1 MNNVIKLILNR
12 SNIEWALI
20 FIGFAVIWMISGLF
34 IQEPESPPIPEK
46 KDTMVRVVDQKAQN
60 FSKEIVVKGF
70 TEADKKVLVKSET
83 SGKIISLPIPQG
95 TFVEEGEVICSLF
108 IAERKANYDKALLD
122 YNSAKKLFEEE
133 LFSSKQL
140 QNAKSIYER
149 SKLELDYANI
159 KAPFSGVVDK
169 IDLDVGDFL
178 NRGSTC
184 ATLLDLDPM
193 IVKGDISEDELS
205 VVSRDSKVKVI
216 TNDGSAFEGQVTFIS
231 SSADEMMHTFAIE
244 IAIANPDGKIK
255 DGQSAKAILLAK
267 PEPAHLVP
275 LSILRLDPEGNL
287 GLRIVDK
294 NDLVKFFKIEFL
306 QDTEKGVWVTGLPL
320 NSRIITVGQDYVNNN
335 EKVDVAVDYRL
346 KQDESIN

>member
-1 MNNVIKLILNR
+1 M
-12 SNIEWALI
+12 EWAMI

-34 IQEPESPPIPEK
+34 VQEPASPPVLEK
-46 KDTMVRVVDQKAQN
+46 KDTLVRVVNQKAQN
-60 FSKEIVVKGF
+60 FSKEIIVKGF

-83 SGKIISLPIPQG
+83 SGKIISLPISQG

-140 QNAKSIYER
+140 QNAKSVYER
-149 SKLELDYANI
+149 AKIELDYANI

-205 VVSRDSKVKVI
+205 VVTKDSQVSVM
-216 TNDGSAFEGQVTFIS
+216 TNDGATYPGKVTFIS
-231 SSADEMMHTFAIE
+231 SSADEMMHTFQIEVAIS
-244 IAIANPDGKIK
+244 NPDGQIK
-255 DGQSAKAILLAK
+255 DGQSAKVMLLAK

-275 LSILRLDPEGNL
+275 LSILRLDVKGNL
-287 GLRIVDK
+287 GLRIVNEKDV
-294 NDLVKFFKIEFL
+294 VKFYKIEFL
-306 QDTEKGVWVTGLPL
+306 QDTAEGVWVTGLPL

-335 EKVDVAVDYRL
+335 EKVDVAIDYRL